1 MRKFIF
7 ISLFC
12 LLSKALFAQTDI
24 SSLAHQLSDKQANDS
39 LKVVAFYDW
48 ITHNIEYDYTTY
60 KTMFPLLDLGQ
71 TQSPFN
77 VLITKKALCGGY
89 SALFYQLCKH
99 VNIKAEVIEGLG
111 KVRNSSDPNDHSFRY
126 ESHAWNAVKLN
137 NKWYL
142 LDLTWSAGSML
153 NERFIRKI
161 NAEFYMPSPTTFGE
175 THFPSDPLW
184 QLAYLP
190 KTKVNF
196 INNTGEPYLPIP
208 YFAYLD
214 TLKIYERLD
223 STHKVINSQK
233 RILRFDPT
241 NDNAKNVLG
250 FYSANTSLDYLEKYA
265 QLSKKIKNKKSPQEQ
280 QRTALDN
287 KELLYSLLKQ
297 GEEELRKGLSYYD
310 SISEQAKIKGIFENK
325 KAIFQNLEAIEKDRE
340 MLAKYF
346 VMIQRMRQP

>member
-7 ISLFC
+7 IAVLCF
-12 LLSKALFAQTDI
+12 LSKVTFAQPDI

-48 ITHNIEYDYTTY
+48 ITHTIEYDYATY
-60 KTMFPLLDLGQ
+60 KSMYPLLDLGQ
-71 TQSPFN
+71 TQSTAT
-77 VLITKKALCGGY
+77 VLRTKKALCGGY
-89 SALFYQLCKH
+89 SNLFYQLCKQ

-111 KVRNSSDPNDHSFRY
+111 KVRNSSDPNDHSYRF
-126 ESHAWNAVKLN
+126 ESHAWNAVKLS

-142 LDLTWSAGSML
+142 LDLTWSAGAML
-153 NERFIRKI
+153 NEQFIRKL
-161 NAEFYMPSPTTFGE
+161 NTEFYMPSPSIFRE
-175 THFPSDPLW
+175 THCPSDPLW
-184 QLAYLP
+184 QL
-190 KTKVNF
+190 
-196 INNTGEPYLPIP
+196 IYLPISKENFIDNNHKQSSLLP
-208 YFAYLD
+208 YFSFSD

-223 STHKVINSQK
+223 STKKIVTSQK
-233 RILRFDPT
+233 RILRFDPS
-241 NDNAKNVLG
+241 NDNAKNMLG
-250 FYSANTSLDYLEKYA
+250 FYSATISLTYLEKYA

-297 GEEELRKGLSYYD
+297 GEEELRRGLWYYD
-310 SISEQAKIKGIFENK
+310 SISDQVKIKGIPENK